1 MFKALYASSYL
12 ILATLWGRS
21 NYVQFIEEAK
31 AEGQRV
37 TFRELTPGSHS

>member
-12 ILATLWGRS
+12 ILATLLGRL
-21 NYVQFIEEAK
+21 NYVQFIEMK
-31 AEGQRV
+31 AEAQRV